1 MGRFFG
7 MREGTL
13 RSDPPACH
21 ELQLRRALWRRNDS
35 KTLSNKRLLAVA
47 HLLAVLCDASP
58 TMRLLGNTKGE
69 A

>member
-1 MGRFFG
+1 

-13 RSDPPACH
+13 RCNPPACH
-21 ELQLRRALWRRNDS
+21 ELQLRRALWRRNDH
-35 KTLSNKRLLAVA
+35 KTLSNERLLAVA

-58 TMRLLGNTKGE
+58 AMRLLGTTTGE